1 MEEGKFN
8 RLSLAERADLVWRGG
23 KFADSVLCNN
33 YCLMLYSLNRQ
44 FVEVYVDLQSQSIVS
59 INLANEYDLS
69 KYLEDIQ
76 ISV

>member
-8 RLSLAERADLVWRGG
+8 RLSLAERADLVWRDGT
-23 KFADSVLCNN
+23 FADSLLCNN

-44 FVEVYVDLQSQSIVS
+44 FVEVYVDLLSQSIVS

-69 KYLEDIQ
+69 KYLEDIH